1 MPASRD
7 WGLQMGDW
15 IVVGE
20 CRRTVR
26 ARHDGAEQDLAGV
39 GGRIFTPHAAWLCLF
54 VGLLAVRLISSEM
67 VAQVPLA
74 KGRLGCGRGRAHC
87 RRVAGGHSLAM
98 AYLAVR
104 S

>member
-1 MPASRD
+1 
-7 WGLQMGDW
+7 MGDW

-39 GGRIFTPHAAWLCLF
+39 GEWISAPYAAWLCLF
-54 VGLLAVRLISSEM
+54 VGMLAVRLISSEM
-67 VAQVPLA
+67 AVQIPLA
-74 KGRLGCGRGRAHC
+74 KGRLGCWRGRAHC
-87 RRVAGGHSLAM
+87 RRMGDGDPLAM